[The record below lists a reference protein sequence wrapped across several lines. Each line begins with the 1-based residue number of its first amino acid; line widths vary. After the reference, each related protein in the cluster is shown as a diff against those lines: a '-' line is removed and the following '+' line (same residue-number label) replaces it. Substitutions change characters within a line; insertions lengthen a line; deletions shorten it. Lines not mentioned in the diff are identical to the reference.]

1 MVVSTFCKKC
11 GVHLSISGRQVIAK
25 EAGHAGGTVD
35 DGALQ
40 TSGPGAAESSPA
52 PNPVTQ
58 PENRSATEM
67 SETSELIRPVTETEA
82 EEGGFGVFIK
92 QQLAATAQSAGSPTG
107 DLAQMPQPGS
117 EQTDPTAE
125 AVATGTQMTKN
136 QETLRNSYFKD
147 AECFDCGNKS
157 KISRSCRSANCPAC
171 GAGISF
177 EDLDINMRTTQAV
190 KTRGD
195 LIVRKRGHLSA
206 ESIRCKDLRCQG
218 IIEANI
224 EASGDAIFRT
234 SGTIIGEVR
243 CKRFIV
249 EKGAKIVFINTI
261 YTDDAD
267 IQANVT
273 GNIVSNGPLVIGRKG
288 TVNGDISFRSVSIEP
303 GGTLNGTMTVLNTQ
317 TAPKPE
323 V

>member
-35 DGALQ
+35 DATWQTPAVGAV
-40 TSGPGAAESSPA
+40 ESSTA
-52 PNPVTQ
+52 PNPVTPSAGQ
-58 PENRSATEM
+58 PAAQI
-67 SETSELIRPVTETEA
+67 SETPELIRPVTETEA
-82 EEGGFGVFIK
+82 EEGGFGVFLK
-92 QQLAATAQSAGSPTG
+92 QQHAANAQSTEST
-107 DLAQMPQPGS
+107 LESILQTPQSGS
-117 EQTDPTAE
+117 ELTSPVAESTPTA
-125 AVATGTQMTKN
+125 TQMMKN
-136 QETLRNSYFKD
+136 QDTLRNSYFKD
-147 AECFDCGNKS
+147 AECFECGNKS

-177 EDLDINMRTTQAV
+177 EDLDINMRTTQAI

-261 YTDDAD
+261 FTEDAD

-288 TVNGDISFRSVSIEP
+288 IVNGDISFKSVSIEP
-303 GGTLNGTMTVLNTQ
+303 GGTLNGTMTVLSSQ
-317 TAPKPE
+317 AAPKTE